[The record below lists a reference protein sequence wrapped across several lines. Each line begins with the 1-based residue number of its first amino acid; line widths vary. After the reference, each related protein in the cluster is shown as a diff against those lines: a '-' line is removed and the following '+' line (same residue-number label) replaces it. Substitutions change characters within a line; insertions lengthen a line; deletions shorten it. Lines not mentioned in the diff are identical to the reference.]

1 MKRTA
6 NALRRV
12 GAVLAS
18 TLNIGL
24 FDVTE
29 YGEFCEKCCEK
40 EKERRVRD
48 CWNNRGRVMMEVIR
62 EKGWEMEWVDIKE
75 RVGGVWLL
83 MVYHQNNGD
92 RLIDSHPSVHP
103 STWR

>member
-24 FDVTE
+24 FDATE
-29 YGEFCEKCCEK
+29 YGEFCENCCEYGVPSQK
-40 EKERRVRD
+40 LGHLGQSLLAGICEICGLPV
-48 CWNNRGRVMMEVIR
+48 VI
-62 EKGWEMEWVDIKE
+62 D
-75 RVGGVWLL
+75 
-83 MVYHQNNGD
+83 
-92 RLIDSHPSVHP
+92 
-103 STWR
+103 

>member
-24 FDVTE
+24 FDATE
-29 YGEFCEKCCEK
+29 YSEFCENCCEK

-48 CWNNRGRVMMEVIR
+48 CWNNRGRMMMEGIR
-62 EKGWEMEWVDIKE
+62 EKGWGMEWVDIKE
-75 RVGGVWLL
+75 GVGGV
-83 MVYHQNNGD
+83 
-92 RLIDSHPSVHP
+92 
-103 STWR
+103 

>member
-1 MKRTA
+1 M
-6 NALRRV
+6 
-12 GAVLAS
+12 AS

-24 FDVTE
+24 FDATE
-29 YGEFCEKCCEK
+29 YSEFCENCCEK

-48 CWNNRGRVMMEVIR
+48 CWNNRGRVIMEAIR
-62 EKGWEMEWVDIKE
+62 EKGWEREWVDIME
-75 RVGGVWLL
+75 RVGGVWLV

>member
-24 FDVTE
+24 FDATE
-29 YGEFCEKCCEK
+29 YSEFCENCCEK
-40 EKERRVRD
+40 EKARRVRE
-48 CWNNRGRVMMEVIR
+48 CRNNRGRMMMEVI
-62 EKGWEMEWVDIKE
+62 EGSG
-75 RVGGVWLL
+75 VG
-83 MVYHQNNGD
+83 NGMD
-92 RLIDSHPSVHP
+92 EIGRGS
-103 STWR
+103 WRSLVGDDTSS

>member
-1 MKRTA
+1 M
-6 NALRRV
+6 
-12 GAVLAS
+12 AS

-24 FDVTE
+24 FDATE

-40 EKERRVRD
+40 EKDRKVRD
-48 CWNNRGRVMMEVIR
+48 CWNNRGRMMMEVIR
-62 EKGWEMEWVDIKE
+62 EKGWEREWVDIKE

-92 RLIDSHPSVHP
+92 MLIDSHPSVHP

>member
-24 FDVTE
+24 FDATE
-29 YGEFCEKCCEK
+29 YSEFCENCSEK
-40 EKERRVRD
+40 EKERRMRE
-48 CWNNRGRVMMEVIR
+48 CWNNRGRVMMGVIW
-62 EKGWEMEWVDIKE
+62 EKGWEMRWVGVGE
-75 RVGGVWLL
+75 GAGGV
-83 MVYHQNNGD
+83 
-92 RLIDSHPSVHP
+92 
-103 STWR
+103 